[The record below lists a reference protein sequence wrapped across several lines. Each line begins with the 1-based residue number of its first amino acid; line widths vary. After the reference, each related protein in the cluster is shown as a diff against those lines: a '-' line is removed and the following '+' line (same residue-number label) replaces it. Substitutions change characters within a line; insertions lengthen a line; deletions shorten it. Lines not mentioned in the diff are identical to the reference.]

1 MAGFSASEGGFRP
14 MQLERSDLIGAGCA
28 VLALGLIAWLSLDS
42 WAITRCE
49 EILSAAPAGE
59 AGQVSPERTK
69 CLSRQNRLP
78 ATEN

>member
-1 MAGFSASEGGFRP
+1 
-14 MQLERSDLIGAGCA
+14 MQLERSDMIGSACA

-49 EILSAAPAGE
+49 EILSAGPAGE
-59 AGQVSPERTK
+59 AGQVSAEQAE
-69 CLSRQNRLP
+69 CLRRQNQRP

>member
-1 MAGFSASEGGFRP
+1 MR
-14 MQLERSDLIGAGCA
+14 LERSDLIGGACA

-49 EILSAAPAGE
+49 EILSGMPAGE
-59 AGQVSPERTK
+59 AGALLPEQER
-69 CLSRQNRLP
+69 CLKRQNPRP